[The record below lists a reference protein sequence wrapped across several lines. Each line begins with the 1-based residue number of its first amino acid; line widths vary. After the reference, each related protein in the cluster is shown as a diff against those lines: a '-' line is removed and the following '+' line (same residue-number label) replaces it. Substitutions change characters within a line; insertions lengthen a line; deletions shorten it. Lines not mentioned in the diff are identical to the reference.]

1 MLLGY
6 GGHIC
11 SKAILTVALLERSI
25 GVRNIA
31 ITFRIMISLQQQ
43 SAQTQW
49 SIEQM
54 VTYWLINRMRLVS
67 RRFSS
72 LSLAL
77 P

>member
-6 GGHIC
+6 GEHIC

-31 ITFRIMISLQQQ
+31 ITLRIMINLQQQ

-49 SIEQM
+49 LVEQM